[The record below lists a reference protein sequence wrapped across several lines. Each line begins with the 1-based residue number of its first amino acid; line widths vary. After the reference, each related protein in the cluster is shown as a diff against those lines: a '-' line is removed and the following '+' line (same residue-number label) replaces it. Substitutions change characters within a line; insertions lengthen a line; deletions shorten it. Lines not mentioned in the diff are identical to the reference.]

1 MKPKN
6 LLKSGFIV
14 FLACTLIRYTLE
26 FLLEHPIA
34 FILVIFIEINTFKQK
49 NQ

>member
-14 FLACTLIRYTLE
+14 LLACTTIHYTLE
-26 FLLEHPIA
+26 FLLKHPIA
-34 FILVIFIEINTFKQK
+34 FILVIFIGINVFKQK